1 LGKNHFLMEPVY
13 FSEKQRFTQAWLW
26 ISFGLQ
32 SSVALTI
39 LFLIPNPATWWVVGI
54 TAAVALLLSTATLHT
69 QVRPDGIHYRF
80 FPFHR
85 RWRHIPRQDIR
96 WYYLRTYEPISEYGG
111 WGLRRSAK
119 HGRAYNTR
127 GDQGLQLEL
136 TNGQKI
142 LFGTGHGE
150 AFREA
155 LERL

>member
-1 LGKNHFLMEPVY
+1 VGGWHY
-13 FSEKQRFTQAWLW
+13 RGGS
-26 ISFGLQ
+26 
-32 SSVALTI
+32 
-39 LFLIPNPATWWVVGI
+39 PA
-54 TAAVALLLSTATLHT
+54 ADARLLSTRRSGPTASIT
-69 QVRPDGIHYRF
+69 GF

-155 LERL
+155 LEKL

>member
-1 LGKNHFLMEPVY
+1 MEPVY

-26 ISFGLQ
+26 ISFGFQ
-32 SSVALTI
+32 SVAALVL

-54 TAAVALLLSTATLHT
+54 IAAVALLLGTATLHT

-85 RWRHIPRQDIR
+85 RWRHILRQDIR
-96 WYYLRTYEPISEYGG
+96 RYYLRTYEPISEYGG

-150 AFREA
+150 AFRAA
-155 LERL
+155 LEKW